1 MKRERGH
8 LSKLVQR
15 QWQNRSVVVSH
26 EATPTAMFLSTTS
39 HHTAVFN
46 GHTNTGTVA
55 KGSMAFKGENG
66 IFCGKADVFCPQPQ
80 SLSYNLPVY
89 LLNRYS
95 FIPLHI

>member
-55 KGSMAFKGENG
+55 KGSMAFEGEK
-66 IFCGKADVFCPQPQ
+66 CGKADGFCPQPQ

-89 LLNRYS
+89 LLSRYS
-95 FIPLHI
+95 FIPRYI